1 MSRRAI
7 IFHGTGGAPAYC
19 WYQWLGQRLTERGY
33 QVEVPHLPGINM
45 EPIETFLPR
54 VLSDFA
60 FDHDTVLVGHSGG
73 AALLLSLLEHL
84 EVRVPLAVLVAGY
97 GTPPNDQEEPV
108 LQAEYDWARIRSNVT
123 DIYFL
128 NSAQDPYGCDDQQG
142 RALFDQLGGTQ
153 IIRPEGHFETPTLE
167 LVDRLIP

>member
-7 IFHGTGGAPAYC
+7 IFHGTGGAPGYC
-19 WYQWLGQRLTERGY
+19 WYRWLGEQLTQRGY
-33 QVEVPHLPGINM
+33 QVEVPHLPGINV
-45 EPIETFLPR
+45 EPIDTFLPK
-54 VLSDFA
+54 VLSDFT
-60 FDHDTVLVGHSGG
+60 FDEDTVLVGHSGG

-84 EVRVPLAVLVAGY
+84 EVTVPLAVLVAGY
-97 GTPPNDQEEPV
+97 GTRPGSEEEPV
-108 LQAEYDWARIRSNVT
+108 LQMDYDWSRIRSHVT

-128 NSAQDPYGCDDQQG
+128 NSVQDPYGCDDRQG